1 MNGDPMRT
9 CDVQVGSGLGS
20 FDGIEPECIRTLLA
34 QILTICT
41 PTHTHTHTVVRI
53 GFEQEVYP
61 AFENVTAMICARLLP
76 DSPSLDREVVVTIRS
91 SDGTATG
98 K

>member
-1 MNGDPMRT
+1 MELNQSASVRY
-9 CDVQVGSGLGS
+9 LHKY
-20 FDGIEPECIRTLLA
+20 LLYA
-34 QILTICT
+34 HPL
-41 PTHTHTHTVVRI
+41 THTHTVVRI

-61 AFENVTAMICARLLP
+61 AFENVTAMICASLLP

>member
-1 MNGDPMRT
+1 MRT

-20 FDGIEPECIRTLLA
+20 FDGTQPQCIRTLLA

-41 PTHTHTHTVVRI
+41 PTHTHTHTHTHTVVRI
-53 GFEQEVYP
+53 GFEREVYP

>member
-1 MNGDPMRT
+1 MK
-9 CDVQVGSGLGS
+9 S
-20 FDGIEPECIRTLLA
+20 
-34 QILTICT
+34 
-41 PTHTHTHTVVRI
+41 HTHTHTVVVI